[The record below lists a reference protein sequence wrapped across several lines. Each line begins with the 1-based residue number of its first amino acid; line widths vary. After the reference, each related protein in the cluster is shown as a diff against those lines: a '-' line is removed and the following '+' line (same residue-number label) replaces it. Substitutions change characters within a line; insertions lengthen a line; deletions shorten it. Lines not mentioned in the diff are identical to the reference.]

1 MPALRAAA
9 PPAGTES
16 DQNVMLWGP
25 PATLVNRTVAPEGI
39 VIEFGSKAALVLP
52 LPVILTSMTGPLGA
66 TAPPAASG
74 AGGAACGCL
83 WVWSPYLPQARPPM
97 GTNARDQLDV
107 FGVPG
112 FSLPGL
118 LPAGASLFA
127 VIPWKQQIAFETSLS
142 ALQGNAVSL
151 LGDASLFQLGVRGDY
166 ALTSKVYAAAGGAL
180 NWIETNGQHE
190 TQLGVSAALGYRF
203 GFIRGLR

>member
-1 MPALRAAA
+1 MHRTIAMLTCLAAFGAPAAA
-9 PPAGTES
+9 AGAQS
-16 DQNVMLWGP
+16 WQ
-25 PATLVNRTVAPEGI
+25 A
-39 VIEFGSKAALVLP
+39 EFGIQSGYSRIKAA
-52 LPVILTSMTGPLGA
+52 
-66 TAPPAASG
+66 
-74 AGGAACGCL
+74 
-83 WVWSPYLPQARPPM
+83 

-203 GFIRGLR
+203 GFIRGLRAREIGRASCRERV